1 VSPPRIAF
9 GTDGWRG
16 VIGEEFTEANAAMV
30 VQAAAEAWA
39 AESGRPDRPIVVGFD
54 TRFLSAEVAELAADV
69 LAANGWPV
77 LLATRPVPTP
87 LVSFAVV
94 ARGAA
99 GGVVVTAS
107 HNPARFNGI
116 KLKAPFGGSI
126 SPEFTR
132 TVEARLGRTPPRR
145 ATPADQARVQPLDLV
160 PDYVERLRSR
170 VLADRRPP
178 RPLRI
183 VADALHGASDG
194 LLRRLVPPAWGEV
207 RLLHGRPDPLF
218 GGLHPE
224 PIPPHLDELAAE
236 VRRTGADLGLAM
248 DGDGDRLG
256 VVGPDGRWVTPHAVL
271 ALLTRHLVQAR
282 GWRGEVV
289 KGFAVGVQVDRVCER
304 YGLPLH
310 VTPIGFK
317 HIATLM
323 ESRDILIGGEE
334 SGGVGFRDHLPER
347 DGLLSALFVLEA
359 VVASG
364 TSLDRLVASLE
375 AEAGAAVYRRRD
387 YTLHPDLGRR
397 LVSRLDAAPPERLDG
412 RAVVRIE
419 SLDGRKLW
427 LDDGAWV
434 LVRPS
439 GTEPLLR
446 VYIEAPTEAEVEA
459 LHRAAQGLVETL
471 TGDGRAGMPA
481 GGD

>member
-1 VSPPRIAF
+1 LTTIKF

-16 VIGEEFTEANAAMV
+16 VIGEEFTEANAALV
-30 VQAAAEAWA
+30 IHAAAEVWA
-39 AESGRPDRPIVVGFD
+39 TDGDRARPIVVGYD
-54 TRFLSAEVAELAADV
+54 TRRNSRAVAEQSADI

-77 LLATRPVPTP
+77 LLADRPVPTP
-87 LVSFAVV
+87 LVSFTVV
-94 ARGAA
+94 DRGAT

-116 KLKAPFGGSI
+116 KLKASFGGSV
-126 SPEFTR
+126 PPAFTAR
-132 TVEARLGRTPPRR
+132 VEAALGAKSPQCR
-145 ATPADQARVQPLDLV
+145 AGGGGRVDRVNLV
-160 PDYVERLRSR
+160 PPYLERLRSR
-170 VLADRRPP
+170 IDTRARPP

-183 VADALHGASDG
+183 VADALYGATNG
-194 LLRRLVPPAWGEV
+194 FLRDLVPTGWGEV
-207 RLLHGRPDPLF
+207 RLLHDAPDPSF

-236 VRRTGADLGLAM
+236 VRRTGSDLGLAM
-248 DGDGDRLG
+248 DGDGDRVG
-256 VVGPDGRWVTPHAVL
+256 VIGPDGRWITPHEVL
-271 ALLTRHLVQAR
+271 ALLTRHLVRVR

-304 YGLPLH
+304 LGLPLH

-364 TSLDRLVASLE
+364 TTLDALIRSLE

-397 LVSRLDAAPPERLDG
+397 LVARLDAVPPEQLGSR
-412 RAVVRIE
+412 RVVRVE
-419 SLDGRKLW
+419 TLDGRKYW
-427 LDDGAWV
+427 LDGGAWV

-439 GTEPLLR
+439 GTEPVLR
-446 VYIEAPTEAEVEA
+446 IYVEAPTAAEVDALHTAAEA
-459 LHRAAQGLVETL
+459 LFTRL
-471 TGDGRAGMPA
+471 TKE
-481 GGD
+481 

>member
-1 VSPPRIAF
+1 MSAIRF

-16 VIGEEFTEANAAMV
+16 VIDEEFTEANAATV
-30 VQAAAEAWA
+30 VQAAAETWA
-39 AESGRPDRPIVVGFD
+39 ADGGRERPIVVGYD
-54 TRFLSAEVAELAADV
+54 TRRKSREVAELAADI

-77 LLATRPVPTP
+77 LLADRPVPTP
-87 LVSFAVV
+87 LVSFSVV
-94 ARGAA
+94 HRGAT
-99 GGVVVTAS
+99 GGLVVTAS

-116 KLKAPFGGSI
+116 KLKASFGGSVP
-126 SPEFTR
+126 PEATAR
-132 TVEARLGRTPPRR
+132 IEAALGRVPARR
-145 ATPADQARVQPLDLV
+145 TATDAERRRIEGVDLLPAYL
-160 PDYVERLRSR
+160 ERIRSR
-170 VLADRRPP
+170 VLADRRPA

-183 VADALHGASDG
+183 VADALHGATDG
-194 LLRRLVPPAWGEV
+194 LLRTLVPPTWGEV
-207 RLLHGRPDPLF
+207 SLLHAEPDPNF

-224 PIPPHLDELAAE
+224 PIPPHIDGLAAE
-236 VRRTGADLGLAM
+236 VRRTGADVGVAM

-256 VVGPDGRWVTPHAVL
+256 VVAPDGRWITPHEVL
-271 ALLTRHLVQAR
+271 ALLTRHLVAVR

-289 KGFAVGVQVDRVCER
+289 KGFAVGVQVDRVCQR
-304 YGLPLH
+304 LGLPLH

-334 SGGVGFRDHLPER
+334 SGGIGFRDHLPER

-364 TSLDRLVASLE
+364 TGLGELVRTLE

-397 LVSRLDAAPPERLDG
+397 LVARLDAAPPARLGD
-412 RAVVRIE
+412 RRVVRVE
-419 SLDGRKLW
+419 TLDGRKYW

-434 LVRPS
+434 LVRAS

-446 VYIEAPTEAEVEA
+446 IYIEGPTAAEVDE
-459 LHRAAQGLVETL
+459 LHARAEELVKRL
-471 TGDGRAGMPA
+471 THDPGEPGAR
-481 GGD
+481 